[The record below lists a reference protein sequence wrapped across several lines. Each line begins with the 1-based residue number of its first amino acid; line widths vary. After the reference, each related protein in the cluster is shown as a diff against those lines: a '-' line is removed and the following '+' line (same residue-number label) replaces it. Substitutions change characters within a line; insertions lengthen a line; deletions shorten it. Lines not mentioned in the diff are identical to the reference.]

1 MSVRSWLKAVLEV
14 GLVGSGIAALRL
26 ARLPRHSLVLAY
38 HNVVPDDCP
47 LGTLHLA
54 RGTFAEQIEQLLRT
68 CSIVPLEEIFT
79 PRELA
84 ALQALRGTTVVSAR
98 HVAEW
103 LRTNR
108 IPEGSFLL
116 LTFDDGYRGAVT
128 VGVAE
133 LARRGV
139 PATLFIA
146 PGFVGNGPY
155 WWDSVTTHDGR
166 DVDGELRD
174 HAIRELRGEDRRVRR
189 WARDCG
195 LDTRVVPD
203 YALVASEEELRRA
216 VRHPGIT
223 LASHTWSHRNL
234 ARLTG
239 AELREELTRPLEW
252 LRQRFTAVIPWL
264 SYPYGVGVRATEVAA
279 VAAGYRAAVSLG
291 NPWRSPDPGRAY
303 AIPRLN
309 VPSGLSLNGFA
320 LRTSG
325 LIGSAA

>member
-79 PRELA
+79 PRESA
-84 ALQALRGTTVVSAR
+84 DRRLR
-98 HVAEW
+98 VA
-103 LRTNR
+103 
-108 IPEGSFLL
+108 I
-116 LTFDDGYRGAVT
+116 TFDDGYRGAVT

-264 SYPYGVGVRATEVAA
+264 SYPYGVGVRATKVAA

>member
-79 PRELA
+79 PRESA
-84 ALQALRGTTVVSAR
+84 DRRLR
-98 HVAEW
+98 VA
-103 LRTNR
+103 
-108 IPEGSFLL
+108 I
-116 LTFDDGYRGAVT
+116 TFDDGYRGAVT

-264 SYPYGVGVRATEVAA
+264 SYPYGVGVRATEMAA

>member
-79 PRELA
+79 PRESA
-84 ALQALRGTTVVSAR
+84 DRRLR
-98 HVAEW
+98 VA
-103 LRTNR
+103 
-108 IPEGSFLL
+108 I
-116 LTFDDGYRGAVT
+116 TFDDGYRGAVT